1 MERGEGDAIR
11 TSPMPLDHCS
21 ARVPSRQS
29 LILHNGTS
37 SLTMICISSKSQI
50 ELSSLLVM
58 KNLEGALVTQALSGT
73 MVQRTNVGSQLVI
86 RKNRQVGVFGQILA
100 QQAVGVLIG
109 AAFPGVI
116 RMREEYLQ

>member
-1 MERGEGDAIR
+1 
-11 TSPMPLDHCS
+11 MPLDHCS
-21 ARVPSRQS
+21 ARVASRQS

-116 RMREEYLQ
+116 RMREEYLQA